1 MDEFKDPER
10 ITEQMKGGLARMYAD
25 SDFREYLIHAI
36 NIQNQNVLTSLKN
49 NKPDEAKDYA
59 VKLDTLKQ
67 LLEKGKSIYNK
78 AEQLRSKPLEEQLEK
93 YGN

>member
-78 AEQLRSKPLEEQLEK
+78 AEQLRSKSLEEQLEK